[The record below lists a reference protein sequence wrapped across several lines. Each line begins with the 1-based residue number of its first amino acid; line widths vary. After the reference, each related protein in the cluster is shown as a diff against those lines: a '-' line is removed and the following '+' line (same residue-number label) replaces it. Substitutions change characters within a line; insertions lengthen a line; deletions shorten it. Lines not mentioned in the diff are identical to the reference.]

1 MKRSRNRTIRMGIF
15 ISAGVLIF
23 IIAIYLIGAKQN
35 MFGINV
41 KVTTVFADVKG
52 LRQGATIRFTGIDV
66 GAVSKLEILSDSSV
80 LVEMAIEQ
88 KVTPFIKKNSI
99 ATIGSQGLMGNKLIV
114 LLPGSPD
121 EASITQGDV
130 LPSLAAIETDD
141 ILKEIKVSSERITEV
156 SGNLVDITAKI
167 NRGEGIFGKIFTDTS
182 FAYNITRTSQN
193 LAELSGMVN
202 RGEGF
207 VGKLLADTAF
217 SGNLDSAAHYISE
230 ISRNL
235 EGVTAKLERGEGMLG
250 RMVTD
255 TSAAQNLYRSSVALN
270 QTTSNLE
277 RITGN
282 LIGFTETL
290 NTGEGTFQKMLV
302 DSVFADSLDI
312 VLRNLNETLIEVR
325 KASEAV
331 QRSGMIRMFS
341 KKKKDE
347 TTGEADLL
355 KEKNP

>member
-1 MKRSRNRTIRMGIF
+1 M
-15 ISAGVLIF
+15 F

-41 KVTTVFADVKG
+41 KVTTVFSDVKG
-52 LRQGATIRFTGIDV
+52 LRQGAVVRFTGIDV

-121 EASITQGDV
+121 EASIRQGDV

-141 ILKEIKVSSERITEV
+141 ILKEIKVSSERISEV
-156 SGNLVDITAKI
+156 SGNLVEITAKI
-167 NRGEGIFGKIFTDTS
+167 NRGEGIFGKMFTDTT
-182 FAYNITRTSQN
+182 FAYNLSETGRNI
-193 LAELSGMVN
+193 AELSNMVN

-207 VGKLLADTAF
+207 IGKLLADTSFAHD
-217 SGNLDSAAHYISE
+217 LDSAASYISE
-230 ISRNL
+230 ISHNL
-235 EGVTAKLERGEGMLG
+235 EGITGKMERGEGMLG
-250 RMVTD
+250 RMFTD
-255 TSAAQNLYRSSVALN
+255 TSAAENLYRSSQSLN

-282 LIGFTETL
+282 LIDFSATL
-290 NTGEGTFQKMLV
+290 NSGEGAFQKMLV

-325 KASEAV
+325 QASEAV

-341 KKKKDE
+341 KKKKEEGTESSGQEPDKP
-347 TTGEADLL
+347 G
-355 KEKNP
+355 N